1 MLPLTFEWDPDKDRR
16 NQRKHGV
23 SFSEASSVFFDEQ
36 GLLIHDPGHSKA
48 EDRYL
53 LLGMSAKL
61 RVLVVSHTYR
71 DDDRV
76 IRVISAWIATPLERD
91 QYVPFL

>member
-1 MLPLTFEWDPDKDRR
+1 MINLAFEWDTKKDRA

-23 SFSEASSVFFDEQ
+23 SFAEAVSVFLDEQ
-36 GLLIHDPGHSKA
+36 GILVHDPDHSEV

-53 LLGMSAKL
+53 LLGMSSKVRL
-61 RVLVVSHTYR
+61 LVVCHTYR

-76 IRVISAWIATPLERD
+76 IRLVSAWTATPQERH
-91 QYVPFL
+91 QYGG